1 MMYKY
6 MNKTNVKRFFSTL
19 LVVFIFISYFSFVY
33 ASDESLYVWSS
44 NANTL
49 NIVGNTTNST
59 NTTNMTNLSTN
70 SNSSNNMSTNTTNT
84 SINTDTDIG
93 TNTTTNTSTDVSNIE
108 ADPSLLTNAT
118 SEVIDDNSL
127 NLESESAI
135 LIEQSSGRIL
145 YAHNIHEQLR
155 PASVTKVMSILLIME
170 TLDSGKISLTDS
182 VPCSENAA
190 SMGGSQIWLDT
201 TETLTVDEMLKAI
214 CVNSANDCVVAMA
227 EYIAGSEEAF
237 VQMMNDKAFELGM
250 SDTTFKNCHGLDED
264 GHVTSSY
271 DIAIMSRELLTKY
284 PEITNY
290 TTIWMDTLRDGETQL
305 SNTNRLI
312 KNYSGATGLKTGS
325 TSLALYNLSASA
337 TRNGLSLIA
346 VIMKAPSTKVRF
358 SEAEK
363 LLDYGFNNFS
373 YQSFGKAGDLIQT
386 ISIDKGV
393 QATIP
398 VVLENDAG
406 ILLAKGSEKN
416 IEQTVTIEENISAPI
431 SNGQKVGEIS
441 FSLDGEVLATVN
453 LVSQLAVNKMDI
465 ATMSTKVFSTW
476 FNLLR

>member
-1 MMYKY
+1 MIYKY
-6 MNKTNVKRFFSTL
+6 MNKTCFKLFSSIIL
-19 LVVFIFISYFSFVY
+19 ILCIFLSY
-33 ASDESLYVWSS
+33 ASSVLATDDSLYVWSS
-44 NANTL
+44 SANTL
-49 NIVGNTTNST
+49 NILDDNIRPSN
-59 NTTNMTNLSTN
+59 TN
-70 SNSSNNMSTNTTNT
+70 SNNITNTTNT
-84 SINTDTDIG
+84 NINSNSSSNNITNSSTVTTSSDT
-93 TNTTTNTSTDVSNIE
+93 
-108 ADPSLLTNAT
+108 SLLTNAT
-118 SEVIDDNSL
+118 SDVTDNNSL
-127 NLESESAI
+127 NLESASAI

-170 TLDSGKISLTDS
+170 AIDSGKISLTDS

-237 VQMMNDKAFELGM
+237 VQMMNDKAYELGM

-271 DIAIMSRELLTKY
+271 DIAVMSRELLNKY
-284 PEITNY
+284 PEIKNY

-305 SNTNRLI
+305 SNTNKLI
-312 KNYSGATGLKTGS
+312 KNYNGATGLKTGS

-337 TRNGLSLIA
+337 TRDDLSLIA

-373 YQSFGKAGDLIQT
+373 YQSFGKAEDLIQT
-386 ISIDKGV
+386 VSIDKGV

-416 IEQTVTIEENISAPI
+416 IEQTVTIDENISAPI
-431 SNGQKVGEIS
+431 SSGQKVGEIS
-441 FSLDGEVLATVN
+441 FSLDGEVLSTVN
-453 LVSQLAVNKMDI
+453 LVSQVSVNKIDI